1 MHLSAHEDGRQLA
14 LLDLH
19 TKWHRSAPTKEIRK
33 RLFELSSTRGQDKN
47 AQKDRAQKDP
57 GMPAKHTCAGAG
69 AHTAAATSGCSLVA
83 FAGAALGALSGASLA
98 AADAA
103 TAASAASAVLLNRVA
118 LGL

>member
-1 MHLSAHEDGRQLA
+1 MKTGASWRCWTCTQNGTDQPQH
-14 LLDLH
+14 
-19 TKWHRSAPTKEIRK
+19 K
-33 RLFELSSTRGQDKN
+33 RPASGYLRLSSTRGQDNN

-83 FAGAALGALSGASLA
+83 FAGAALGALSGASLT

-103 TAASAASAVLLNRVA
+103 TAASAASAVLLMRVA

>member
-1 MHLSAHEDGRQLA
+1 MR
-14 LLDLH
+14 
-19 TKWHRSAPTKEIRK
+19 
-33 RLFELSSTRGQDKN
+33 LSSARGQVKN
-47 AQKDRAQKDP
+47 AQKDRAQKDL
-57 GMPAKHTCAGAG
+57 GMLPAKHTCAGDAR

-103 TAASAASAVLLNRVA
+103 TAASAASAVLLMRVA

>member
-1 MHLSAHEDGRQLA
+1 MHLNAHEDGRQLA
-14 LLDLH
+14 LLDPH
-19 TKWHRSAPTKEIRK
+19 TKRYRSAPTKAIRM
-33 RLFELSSTRGQDKN
+33 RFLRLSSALRQDKN
-47 AQKDRAQKDP
+47 AQKDRAQKYP

-69 AHTAAATSGCSLVA
+69 AHTAAATSGCSLVP

-103 TAASAASAVLLNRVA
+103 TAASAASAVLLMRVA